1 MFFKMAKRLYSSE
14 EIRYKYNAHA
24 KWYDFSIG
32 IVDVFASNKRKRLV
46 QRARG
51 RVLDVGAGTGE
62 NFYYYP
68 RSCEITAIDLSEKML
83 ERAKRKALKLGRD
96 IEFYIG
102 DTEHLPFPDES
113 FDSVVDSLCLC
124 TYNNPI
130 RALREMR
137 RVCKPNGQILLFEHG
152 ISNNR
157 LVNRYLHWREEPHY
171 KSLGCALI
179 RNPEDLAREAGL
191 KIESV
196 ERHFF
201 GIFYLITAK
210 P

>member
-96 IEFYIG
+96 IEFYMSRILKK
-102 DTEHLPFPDES
+102 TIHF
-113 FDSVVDSLCLC
+113 SVWMNS
-124 TYNNPI
+124 
-130 RALREMR
+130 
-137 RVCKPNGQILLFEHG
+137 
-152 ISNNR
+152 
-157 LVNRYLHWREEPHY
+157 
-171 KSLGCALI
+171 
-179 RNPEDLAREAGL
+179 
-191 KIESV
+191 
-196 ERHFF
+196 
-201 GIFYLITAK
+201 
-210 P
+210 